1 VTKRVSVL
9 LLGLACAPSPR
20 QPTVAITHVTVIDVA
35 AGKGIPDRTVVIRGR
50 RIVQV
55 GHTGTTTVPTGAQ
68 VIDGAGKY
76 LIPGLWDMHVHLDS
90 TDLPALVHVGVT
102 GARDMGGDLE
112 ELLTWRRRIEA
123 GELTG
128 PRLVFAGPMLR
139 GPRSLT
145 DSGPWVIRTP
155 AHGVLAVD
163 SLVRRHV
170 DFIKVHE
177 GLPPNAY
184 NAIAREARA
193 KHIPFVGHVPA
204 GVGPITA
211 SEAGQRSIEHLEF
224 VPDHCL
230 SMFAGAASGCTPE
243 QLDGILSHFAKNG
256 TWLDPTIGSFRVF
269 APRQW
274 PAIFAGFSD
283 LVPQIRAN
291 HIDLLAGTDLGTTGI
306 EPGASLHD
314 ALSLLADAGFT
325 PAEALRAATLNP
337 ARFLGL
343 TDSLGTVAPGKLA
356 DLVLLERDPL
366 ADIHLTRSIAAV
378 IQGGKV
384 VPRGP

>member
-1 VTKRVSVL
+1 MTKVAALFL
-9 LLGLACAPSPR
+9 LTIGCSSQPSEPAL
-20 QPTVAITHVTVIDVA
+20 VISHVTVIDVA
-35 AGKGIPDRTVVIRGR
+35 AGKAVPDQTVIIRGR
-50 RIVQV
+50 RIASV
-55 GHTGTTTVPTGAQ
+55 GDAGTTSIPSGSNG
-68 VIDGAGKY
+68 IDGRGKY

-90 TDLPALVHVGVT
+90 ADLAPLVRLGIT

-112 ELLTWRRRIEA
+112 ELLTWRHRIEA

-145 DSGPWVIRTP
+145 DSGPWVIRRP
-155 AHGVLAVD
+155 AEGVRAVD

-193 KHIPFVGHVPA
+193 QHIPFVGHVPA

-243 QLDGILSHFAKNG
+243 QLDGILSYLAKNG
-256 TWLDPTIGSFRVF
+256 TWLDPTIGSFRIF

-274 PAIFAGFSD
+274 PAIFAGFRD
-283 LVPQIRAN
+283 LVPQIRAH
-291 HIDLLAGTDLGTTGI
+291 HIGLLAGTDLGTTGI

-314 ALSLLADAGFT
+314 EMSLLADAGFT
-325 PAEALRAATLNP
+325 PAEVLRAATLNP

-343 TDSLGTVAPGKLA
+343 TDSLGTIEPGKLA

-378 IQGGKV
+378 IRGGKV
-384 VPRGP
+384 LQ